1 MIAATAPV
9 PKRVKLLVVI
19 GVVVV
24 AIGVPVVL
32 EGVVL
37 ERVTVVLEGVVLV
50 VLEDKMPSLIFLRWV
65 S

>member
-9 PKRVKLLVVI
+9 PKRVKLL
-19 GVVVV
+19 VVV